1 MNDRIKEL
9 RKSLGLNQAEFGAKV
24 GISNTAVSKWESG
37 ENAVPDSAILNICRE
52 FGVNETWLRT
62 GAGDMH
68 RAKSREAELGELIRS
83 RLLDRPDSFQ
93 AALVTVLLR
102 FDPSGPEFAALEKIA
117 RALAEEAKKD
127 PEP

>member
-1 MNDRIKEL
+1 MKDRIKEL
-9 RKSLGLNQAEFGAKV
+9 RKAAGLNQTDFGKRV
-24 GISNTAVSKWESG
+24 GVSLSAVQKWESG
-37 ENAVPDSAILNICRE
+37 ENVVSDSVVLLLCRE

-62 GAGDMH
+62 GAGDMR

>member
-1 MNDRIKEL
+1 MKDRIKEL
-9 RKSLGLNQAEFGAKV
+9 RKAAGLNQTDFGKRV
-24 GISNTAVSKWESG
+24 GVSLSAVQKWESG
-37 ENAVPDSAILNICRE
+37 ENVVSDSVVLLLCRE

-83 RLLDRPDSFQ
+83 RLLDRPESFQ